1 MFGQSRPVVLDRYG
15 KRGSRW
21 KLPRWLVLLL
31 LGVGLGACGVLFV
44 QERYLPPR
52 LSAAEST
59 TLRASFEQADRDR
72 TRLRSELADTTK
84 RLDTA
89 LAETK
94 RLGTDLASSRG
105 GADRLRETAAALVAS
120 LPPDPRGGAVE
131 IRAARFWVEGGG
143 LAYDVVLTRDRNA
156 AKPLNAA
163 MQLVVV
169 GTSSR
174 GVDAPLTLKPVAI
187 SVGAFESLRGSVPLP
202 DGFKPRE
209 TTISVLDAGSKLLGR
224 RVIYVK

>member
-21 KLPRWLVLLL
+21 AMPRWLILLL
-31 LGVGLGACGVLFV
+31 IGIAIGAAGVIVA

-52 LSAAEST
+52 LSASEST
-59 TLRASFEQADRDR
+59 TLRASFEQADRER
-72 TRLRSELADTTK
+72 TRLRAELAATTQ

-89 LAETK
+89 VADTK
-94 RLGTDLASSRG
+94 RLTTELTVSRG
-105 GADRLRETAAALVAS
+105 NADRLRETASALVAS

-131 IRAARFWVEGGG
+131 VRAARFAIEGGA
-143 LAYDVVLTRDRNA
+143 LAYDVVLTRSG
-156 AKPLNAA
+156 KPVNGA
-163 MQLVVV
+163 MQFVVT
-169 GTSSR
+169 GASGRGADSSI
-174 GVDAPLTLKPVAI
+174 TLRPIAI

-202 DGFKPRE
+202 EGFKPRE
-209 TTISVLDAGSKLLGR
+209 TTISVLDAGGRLLGR

>member
-21 KLPRWLVLLL
+21 APPRWLVLLL
-31 LGVGLGACGVLFV
+31 LGTGIGACGVIFV

-59 TLRASFEQADRDR
+59 TLRASFEQADSERA
-72 TRLRSELADTTK
+72 RLRRDLAETTK
-84 RLDTA
+84 RLDAA
-89 LAETK
+89 LADTK
-94 RLGTDLASSRG
+94 RLGADLSASRS

-120 LPPDPRGGAVE
+120 LPPDPRGGVVE
-131 IRAARFWVEGGG
+131 VRAARFWVEGGA

-156 AKPLNAA
+156 AKPLNATL
-163 MQLVVV
+163 QLVVT
-169 GTSSR
+169 GASNRGSDTSLS
-174 GVDAPLTLKPVAI
+174 LKPIAV

-202 DGFKPRE
+202 EGFKPRE